1 LINKKSQINLKAV
14 WILFGAMML
23 LTLIALISPFQD
35 ILNPVIGVSGLNC
48 AVPKDGYRGTCI
60 VVKGA
65 MLWFVFGV
73 GYAII
78 KGLLNKLAR

>member
-1 LINKKSQINLKAV
+1 MNKSAQMNLKTI
-14 WILFGAMML
+14 WILFGALML

-35 ILNPVIGVSGLNC
+35 ILNPVIGAAGLNC
-48 AVPKDGYRGTCI
+48 AVPTDGYRGTCI

-78 KGLLNKLAR
+78 KGVLNKIIR